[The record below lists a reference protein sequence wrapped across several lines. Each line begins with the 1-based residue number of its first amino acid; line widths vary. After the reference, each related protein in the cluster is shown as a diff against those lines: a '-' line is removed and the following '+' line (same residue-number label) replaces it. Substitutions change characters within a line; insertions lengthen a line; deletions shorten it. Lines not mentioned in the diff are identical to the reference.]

1 MRRSAIANW
10 SFFCFALALLAGSA
24 LSSAKDKDKD
34 KRPEPYA
41 LLSGTCFDGR
51 GFRLAGASVHAEL
64 TSESSVKLKKR
75 KWETISSP
83 RGEFAIRLP
92 AGKHTF
98 RVSAA
103 KDGFKPVEKTVSFD
117 ADERQDIAL
126 SLETEPV
133 KK

>member
-1 MRRSAIANW
+1 MRRSTMAKGGY
-10 SFFCFALALLAGSA
+10 FCFALFLATTQ
-24 LSSAKDKDKD
+24 LSPAKDKDKG
-34 KRPEPYA
+34 KPEPYA

-51 GFRLAGASVHAEL
+51 GLRLAGASVHAEL
-64 TSESSVKLKKR
+64 TSESSVKLKKK

-103 KDGFKPVEKTVSFD
+103 KDGFKPVEKTLSFD

-126 SLETEPV
+126 SLEIEPA